1 MLMLGECVLTS
12 VTLSPPHA
20 TLQFSKFNYA
30 AAATFVISIA
40 LMWMGYSVSVFS
52 GNRHVL
58 RRSALGGIFWSM
70 CIPYSSF
77 ALISV
82 GVGLRMLMKTG
93 SAAATSKETLLLSGA
108 IVAFFLFSVIV
119 DYLHNPQA
127 YRRGRLLMQL
137 VLGTFQ
143 YSLHMFASTLELSG
157 WDMVIA
163 TSLVVVSWTAT
174 CIFVNPNP
182 NPNLEEMS
190 KRFHGHDEDHDHAD

>member
-1 MLMLGECVLTS
+1 MLGVCLDISDTQSPTHNVAILQ
-12 VTLSPPHA
+12 VQLS
-20 TLQFSKFNYA
+20 

-70 CIPYSSF
+70 CIPFSSF

-93 SAAATSKETLLLSGA
+93 SAAASSKETFLLSGA

-127 YRRGRLLMQL
+127 YRGRLLMQL
-137 VLGTFQ
+137 VRELQ
-143 YSLHMFASTLELSG
+143 YSLHMFASTARALWLG
-157 WDMVIA
+157 Y
-163 TSLVVVSWTAT
+163 
-174 CIFVNPNP
+174 
-182 NPNLEEMS
+182 
-190 KRFHGHDEDHDHAD
+190 GHRNIIGRSVMDSHLHLCQSESRIQPRGDVEAFPRPR